1 MRLYEFEAKRLFA
14 EHGIAVPQGKTVSSA
29 AEAQA
34 IAAELGC
41 PITIRAQVVNRAH
54 AAPRTADTPARA
66 KELATELLAIDDGRR
81 KPRGVLLEKVVP
93 AMAEF
98 SVAVTYDGTRK
109 LPLMAASSA
118 AGDVE
123 EVAEKHPHHASRRHF
138 SALRPFSDYLAKELV
153 HGLGLKG
160 ADLTGMTGVVSRL
173 ARLFLQ
179 YDLTQAD
186 IPSLAKVGDGK
197 FVARECWLDMEVEGR
212 RRQRAILDELGIRA
226 DETRSPREP
235 TPFEVEAA
243 KIDAEDPRGVAGPV
257 VEFDGNIGLVIGA
270 GGGSLTLTDA
280 VRKQG
285 GRPANYAALGGNP
298 SVRKAQRLTR
308 LILSKPGVEKIAVM
322 SNVVSNTRADLVARG
337 VIKGVIESGRDPAKT
352 IAIFRVPGAWESD
365 AFKILQK
372 YGVEYCDR
380 SVSISEAA
388 KRAVEKIGR

>member
-1 MRLYEFEAKRLFA
+1 MRLYEFEAKRLLA
-14 EHGIAVPQGKTVSSA
+14 KHGIAVPPGKTASSA
-29 AEAQA
+29 AEAEA
-34 IAAELGC
+34 VAADLGC
-41 PITIRAQVVNRAH
+41 PVTIRAQVVNRAH
-54 AAPRTADTPARA
+54 AVAKTVDSPARA
-66 KELATELLAIDDGRR
+66 KEFASELLALDDGRR
-81 KPRGVLLEKVVP
+81 KARGVLVEKVV
-93 AMAEF
+93 AAAADF
-98 SVAVTYDGTRK
+98 SVAVSYDGTRK
-109 LPLMAASSA
+109 LPVMVASSI
-118 AGDVE
+118 AGSIE
-123 EVAEKHPHHASRRHF
+123 EVAEKHPDRVSRRHF

-153 HGLGLKG
+153 AGLGLKG
-160 ADLTGMTGVVSRL
+160 ADLTGMTSVVSRL
-173 ARLFLQ
+173 AQLFLQ

-186 IPSLAKVGDGK
+186 IPSLAKVADGK
-197 FVARECWLDMEVEGR
+197 FIARESWLDMEVEGR
-212 RRQRAILDELGIRA
+212 RRQKAILDELGIRA

-365 AFKILQK
+365 AFKILEK